1 MRQISGDVIKVIT
14 TNEHFP
20 LGGCLVPH
28 WQERLTCFLHIYLD
42 YLQGILKVVKAP
54 CKKRIDQSLTT
65 QGWQRGKCTCSWVM
79 GILTRVWRTFL
90 RGDNKPIFKWLCAW
104 CVGTQSF
111 SCVWLFAASWT
122 VACQA
127 HLSME
132 FSRQEYW
139 VGLPFPTP
147 GGSSWSSNGT
157 NPSLLHWQALSLSL
171 SHLGSLNS
179 LSSVLPVVPG
189 KLESSHQFLF
199 FQVSFNWI
207 TALPYS
213 VGFLWNINVNQP

>member
-111 SCVWLFAASWT
+111 SCVWLFAAPWT

-127 HLSME
+127 HLSMGILQT
-132 FSRQEYW
+132 RTLQTR
-139 VGLPFPTP
+139 VGCHAFLQGIFLIER
-147 GGSSWSSNGT
+147 SNLC
-157 NPSLLHWQALSLSL
+157 LLHL
-171 SHLGSLNS
+171 
-179 LSSVLPVVPG
+179 
-189 KLESSHQFLF
+189 
-199 FQVSFNWI
+199 
-207 TALPYS
+207 
-213 VGFLWNINVNQP
+213 